1 MVEKEKLFVDVY
13 SKYSNDTDAEFPFP
27 IGLDEYEDFA
37 YSFFRLGKEQA
48 INSIWHNGDE
58 TPNAEKNV
66 FVRTIEHSIELDYT
80 DNRFFQNKWP
90 RVDEWCYVAD
100 IIKKW

>member
-1 MVEKEKLFVDVY
+1 MAEKEKLFVDVY

-48 INSIWHNGDE
+48 STAFGI
-58 TPNAEKNV
+58 TAMRLQTQK
-66 FVRTIEHSIELDYT
+66 RMYL
-80 DNRFFQNKWP
+80 
-90 RVDEWCYVAD
+90 
-100 IIKKW
+100 